1 MIVSP
6 FFPLPSHQLPR
17 SLFLVGHYYPVQGMS
32 YYQRLS
38 SWGRPALV
46 GRVVIAELESVEIE
60 FFLLLVFVLL
70 AVVRVF
76 LFVLVFFSFVFVF
89 GVGVVK

>member
-1 MIVSP
+1 
-6 FFPLPSHQLPR
+6 
-17 SLFLVGHYYPVQGMS
+17 MS

-46 GRVVIAELESVEIE
+46 GRVVIAELESVKIE
-60 FFLLLVFVLL
+60 FFLLVVFVLL
-70 AVVRVF
+70 AVACVF
-76 LFVLVFFSFVFVF
+76 LFVFVFLSFVF